1 MDAKQRF
8 FDTMEKEMVDA
19 IADSSRSE
27 DHLGLD
33 FSVTESGRTVAHMI
47 GETSSGRNYSVG
59 QLDGED
65 DDDEDM
71 DMEFSV
77 ASSGQGHLMGLT
89 EADQD
94 EMVKSFANS
103 NNNTNAKSRD
113 ATSNDAEHP
122 GAPSRDS
129 GKAPLYN
136 TVSSARSIP
145 VPAPNKNYPP
155 LMQQHQQPQSQGSS
169 QGSSGSAFLSSVLN
183 PTGSTF
189 AGNYMNSQQ
198 QHQLLSHTPPTAL
211 GTSYEASHF
220 GKRARSGSI
229 SGRLRSA
236 SEYLEDKGL
245 IDRETRGILKDLI
258 IIGDEELQ
266 QAIDRY
272 EGGDPSLLEEMISSG
287 ALQNRLPKDID
298 ILGDLDLDFLT
309 MDDGLHDGMD
319 QVGSAGDIEPL
330 QNGGEDLDSIITN
343 SLNSARHAP
352 SAAGLP
358 SQARLPNNVNSKHH
372 GQPNMV
378 SPPYDDGIGELEFAG
393 DFVSDQADFMQI
405 PHQTF
410 GSKQTSAAAS
420 PAEATLLN
428 DFESRMRSNSL
439 FSALL
444 NDPRGSTTTA
454 GADGQDAQYGQWMDS
469 TSSSPGG
476 GAKKKPGI
484 NINKSNR
491 RASAPVINSGL
502 GASLE
507 QYKGKSEKAEVVT
520 KEEQK
525 RRDKKEKKERKEMEK
540 QDRKDKKE
548 QAKKKA
554 AEEEMV
560 VHEPGSGR
568 PRSLS
573 DPNLSSTVD
582 QFGLMQVDRPD
593 GWVGAYS
600 PESRTV
606 RIERFMAKRNHRVWT
621 KTVKYDVRKNFADSR
636 LRVKGR
642 FVKKEDEL
650 LMRELMSLT

>member
-47 GETSSGRNYSVG
+47 GETSSGRNHSPHLSDAHEG
-59 QLDGED
+59 DED
-65 DDDEDM
+65 DD
-71 DMEFSV
+71 MELSTN
-77 ASSGQGHLMGLT
+77 SGHLMGLT
-89 EADQD
+89 EADQ
-94 EMVKSFANS
+94 EELVKSFVS
-103 NNNTNAKSRD
+103 NNNSDNARSR
-113 ATSNDAEHP
+113 ATTPNDADHP
-122 GAPSRDS
+122 GAPSNHS
-129 GKAPLYN
+129 GRAPLYN
-136 TVSSARSIP
+136 TASSARSIP
-145 VPAPNKNYPP
+145 VPAPNKNYHPP
-155 LMQQHQQPQSQGSS
+155 LMKQEPQSQPSS
-169 QGSSGSAFLSSVLN
+169 HGSSGSAFLSSMLN
-183 PTGSTF
+183 PSGSAF
-189 AGNYMNSQQ
+189 GHNSINS
-198 QHQLLSHTPPTAL
+198 HQLSMLSHTPPTAL

-245 IDRETRGILKDLI
+245 IDRETKGILKDLI

-266 QAIDRY
+266 EAIDRY

-309 MDDGLHDGMD
+309 MDDGMD
-319 QVGSAGDIEPL
+319 QVGGEGGNLGDIEPL
-330 QNGGEDLDSIITN
+330 QNGVDDLDSIITS
-343 SLNSARHAP
+343 SLTSAQHIP
-352 SAAGLP
+352 SQREAGIPSRAGL
-358 SQARLPNNVNSKHH
+358 QNVNIKQED
-372 GQPNMV
+372 GQPPNMV

-405 PHQTF
+405 PHQAF

-428 DFESRMRSNSL
+428 EFESRMRSNSL

-444 NDPRGSTTTA
+444 NDPRGGTTTA
-454 GADGQDAQYGQWMDS
+454 GADGQNAQYGQWMDS
-469 TSSSPGG
+469 NTSSPN

-507 QYKGKSEKAEVVT
+507 QYKGKSEVVIT

-540 QDRKDKKE
+540 QERKDKKE

-554 AEEEMV
+554 AEDEMV
-560 VHEPGSGR
+560 VHVPGSGR

-573 DPNLSSTVD
+573 DPNLSATVD
-582 QFGLMQVDRPD
+582 QHGLMQVDRPD

>member
-1 MDAKQRF
+1 
-8 FDTMEKEMVDA
+8 MVDA
-19 IADSSRSE
+19 HGHSHVGE
-27 DHLGLD
+27 DHED
-33 FSVTESGRTVAHMI
+33 SISVEFSLTESGRTVAHMI
-47 GETSSGRNYSVG
+47 NESESILNETESHPGHGDDMDLSVTSSAGRTV
-59 QLDGED
+59 D
-65 DDDEDM
+65 
-71 DMEFSV
+71 
-77 ASSGQGHLMGLT
+77 HMGLT
-89 EADQD
+89 EADR
-94 EMVKSFANS
+94 EELVKSFASTNS
-103 NNNTNAKSRD
+103 TRPRD
-113 ATSNDAEHP
+113 VSYTSTTRVGAGKGHLAT
-122 GAPSRDS
+122 
-129 GKAPLYN
+129 
-136 TVSSARSIP
+136 TTTTSSSTARSIP
-145 VPAPNKNYPP
+145 VPAPNSNYHPGAHYSSFP
-155 LMQQHQQPQSQGSS
+155 LQPQSAGSS
-169 QGSSGSAFLSSVLN
+169 HGSTGSGFLSSVLN
-183 PTGSTF
+183 PAGSTF
-189 AGNYMNSQQ
+189 HNNNYSM
-198 QHQLLSHTPPTAL
+198 LSHTPPTAL

-245 IDRETRGILKDLI
+245 LDRETKGILKDLI

-309 MDDGLHDGMD
+309 MDANMDGMEE
-319 QVGSAGDIEPL
+319 VGGLIGNIDPLHSGD
-330 QNGGEDLDSIITN
+330 NLDDIITS
-343 SLNSARHAP
+343 SLNPTQRI
-352 SAAGLP
+352 P
-358 SQARLPNNVNSKHH
+358 SQAHPGYSAQAQLQHNNMSGKQVD

-405 PHQTF
+405 PHQGF
-410 GSKQTSAAAS
+410 GSKETSVAAS

-428 DFESRMRSNSL
+428 EFDSRMRSNSL

-444 NDPRGSTTTA
+444 NDPGVRTTTA
-454 GADGQDAQYGQWMDS
+454 GADGQDAQYGQWMDRA
-469 TSSSPGG
+469 TSPGG
-476 GAKKKPGI
+476 GAKKPGI
-484 NINKSNR
+484 NISKANR
-491 RASAPVINSGL
+491 RKETANANAVPSLVQSGL

-507 QYKGKSEKAEVVT
+507 QYKGKDKEKSEVVIS

-525 RRDKKEKKERKEMEK
+525 RRDKKEKKERKEKEK
-540 QDRKDKKE
+540 QERKEKKE
-548 QAKKKA
+548 EAKKKA

-560 VHEPGSGR
+560 VHVPGSGR

-582 QFGLMQVDRPD
+582 EHGLMQVDRPD

-642 FVKKEDEL
+642 FVKKEDEV